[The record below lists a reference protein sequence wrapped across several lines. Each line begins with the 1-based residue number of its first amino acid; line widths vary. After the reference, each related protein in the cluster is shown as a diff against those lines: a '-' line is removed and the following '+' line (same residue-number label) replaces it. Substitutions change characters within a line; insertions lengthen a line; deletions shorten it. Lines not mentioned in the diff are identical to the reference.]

1 MPHRRRHVIAL
12 SLIFILTST
21 LAPAASGDDVRDP
34 DDVSGKLDFKRLSAT
49 KRRRVDNAIVTM
61 TFHDGFR
68 PRALKKPNA
77 LFLWIDVNVDG
88 NADFKGT
95 IRFTRRGILMEIDDL
110 GGSDPFNPL
119 PVFRLE
125 NDTYR
130 VVLPSRQPYNTRGR
144 KAFFATSRFCSP
156 TCVTDRVPDADW
168 VRT

>member
-1 MPHRRRHVIAL
+1 MIVVL
-12 SLIFILTST
+12 SLF
-21 LAPAASGDDVRDP
+21 LAPPGASGDDVRDP

-49 KRRRVDNAIVTM
+49 KRRRIDNAIVTM

-68 PRALKKPNA
+68 PQALQKPNA
-77 LFLWIDVNVDG
+77 LFLWIDVNVDA

-95 IRFTRRGILMEIDDL
+95 IRSTRRGILMEIDDL

-125 NDTYR
+125 HDTYR

-144 KAFFATSRFCSP
+144 KAFFATSKYCST
-156 TCVTDRVPDADW
+156 TCVTDRVPDAEW
-168 VRT
+168 VGT

>member
-1 MPHRRRHVIAL
+1 MV
-12 SLIFILTST
+12 
-21 LAPAASGDDVRDP
+21 LAPSPASGDDARDP

-49 KRRRVDNAIVTM
+49 KRGRVDNAIVTM

-68 PRALKKPNA
+68 PQALKKPNA
-77 LFLWIDVNVDG
+77 LFLWIDVNIDED
-88 NADFKGT
+88 ADFKGT

-110 GGSDPFNPL
+110 GASDPFNPL

-144 KAFFATSRFCSP
+144 KAFFATSKFCSP
-156 TCVTDRVPDADW
+156 TCVADRVPDVEW
-168 VRT
+168 VGT

>member
-1 MPHRRRHVIAL
+1 
-12 SLIFILTST
+12 
-21 LAPAASGDDVRDP
+21 
-34 DDVSGKLDFKRLSAT
+34 
-49 KRRRVDNAIVTM
+49 M

-68 PRALKKPNA
+68 PQALKKPNA

-95 IRFTRRGILMEIDDL
+95 IRSTRRGILMEIDDL

-125 NDTYR
+125 HDTYR

-144 KAFFATSRFCSP
+144 KAFFATSKYCST
-156 TCVTDRVPDADW
+156 TCVTDRVPDAEW
-168 VRT
+168 VGT

>member
-1 MPHRRRHVIAL
+1 MVL
-12 SLIFILTST
+12 
-21 LAPAASGDDVRDP
+21 PASVASGDDARDP
-34 DDVSGKLDFKRLSAT
+34 DDVTGKLDFKRLSAT

-68 PRALKKPNA
+68 PQALKKPNA
-77 LFLWIDVNVDG
+77 LFLWIDVNVDED
-88 NADFKGT
+88 ADFKGT

-125 NDTYR
+125 HDTYR
-130 VVLPSRQPYNTRGR
+130 VVLPSRQPYNTRGT
-144 KAFFATSRFCSP
+144 KAFFATSKFCSP
-156 TCVTDRVPDADW
+156 TCVADRVPDVGW